1 MKGSEIF
8 AIRDRHFG
16 RGLSLS
22 YREPLTIVR
31 GEGQYLFDEYGERY
45 LDCVNNVCH
54 VGHCHPAVV
63 KAAAD
68 QMAQLNTNT
77 RYLHPAL
84 AQYVEALT
92 AKFPDSLSVCYLV
105 NSGSEAVELALRMA
119 RNYTNAEDVIA
130 VESAYHGTTAAAV
143 AVSEYKF
150 GGPGGKGCPLTTH
163 VVPLPCVYR
172 GRHAGSGPKAGIKYA
187 AHVKQQTSDLSSKGK
202 GPAAFISE
210 SMISVGGQIILPDG
224 YLAASYEA
232 VRQAGG
238 VCIADEVQVGFGRP
252 GSTFWGF
259 ELQGVV
265 PDIVTLGKPIGNG
278 HPMGAVVTTPAIAEA
293 FDNGMEYFNTFGGN
307 PVSCTAGLAVLDVVE
322 KEQLQK
328 RALDKGAML
337 LKGLES
343 LKGQYDLI
351 GDVRGQGLFTGIELV
366 RDPDTLEPAR
376 DEADDIVNRMK
387 DRGILLSVDG
397 PLHNVIKIKP
407 PMVITDDDIRALI
420 EALDEVLGRLV

>member
-1 MKGSEIF
+1 MKSSEIS

-16 RGLSLS
+16 RALSLS

-31 GEGQYLFDEYGERY
+31 GEGQYVFDADNSRY

-54 VGHCHPAVV
+54 VGHCNPQVV
-63 KAAAD
+63 QAAAD

-77 RYLHPAL
+77 RFLHPTL
-84 AQYVEALT
+84 AQYIEALT
-92 AKFPDSLSVCYLV
+92 AKFPAPLSVCYLV

-119 RNYTNAEDVIA
+119 RNYTDAEDVIA
-130 VESAYHGTTAAAV
+130 VESAYHGNTAAAI

-150 GGPGGKGCPLTTH
+150 GGPGGKGCPPTTH
-163 VVPLPCVYR
+163 VVPLPCAYR
-172 GRHAGSGPKAGIKYA
+172 GRYKGSGADVGEKYA
-187 AHVKQQTSDLSSKGK
+187 AHVSQQVSDLSSQGK
-202 GPAAFISE
+202 RTAAFIAE

-252 GSTFWGF
+252 GKTFWGF
-259 ELQGVV
+259 ELQGVT

-278 HPMGAVVTTPAIAEA
+278 HPLGAVIATREVSEVFA
-293 FDNGMEYFNTFGGN
+293 NGMEYFNTFGGN
-307 PVSCTAGLAVLDVVE
+307 PVSCAVGLAVLDVVE
-322 KEQLQK
+322 KSGLQQHASDVG
-328 RALDKGAML
+328 RHL
-337 LKGLES
+337 LNGLES
-343 LKGQYDLI
+343 LRWHDLV
-351 GDVRGQGLFTGIELV
+351 GDVRGQGLFAGIELV
-366 RDPDTLEPAR
+366 LDRKTLTPAKQ
-376 DEADDIVNRMK
+376 EAYDLVEKLK

-407 PMVITDDDIRALI
+407 PMVLTSNDVDMLI
-420 EALDEVLGRLV
+420 DNLDEELKNLA

>member
-1 MKGSEIF
+1 MKSSEIF

-31 GEGQYLFDEYGERY
+31 GVRQYVFDERGERY

-54 VGHCHPAVV
+54 VGHCHREVV

-105 NSGSEAVELALRMA
+105 NSGSEAVELALRLA

-130 VESAYHGTTAAAV
+130 VESAYHGNTAAAI

-150 GGPGGKGCPLTTH
+150 GGPGGKGCPPTTH

-172 GRHAGSGPKAGIKYA
+172 GRHKGSGSKAGQKYA
-187 AHVKQQTSDLSSKGK
+187 AHVAQQAGDLSSRGR
-202 GPAAFISE
+202 GPAAFIAE

-278 HPMGAVVTTPAIAEA
+278 HPMGAVVTTLAIAEA

-307 PVSCTAGLAVLDVVE
+307 PVSCAVGLAVLEIVE
-322 KEQLQK
+322 EERLQQH
-328 RALDKGAML
+328 ALETGAVL
-337 LKGLES
+337 LAGLKS
-343 LKGQYDLI
+343 LQGHYDLI
-351 GDVRGQGLFTGIELV
+351 GDVRGQGLFAGIELV
-366 RDPDTLEPAR
+366 RDIDTLEPAR
-376 DEADDIVNRMK
+376 DEAYDIVERMK
-387 DRGILLSVDG
+387 DRGVLLSVDG

-407 PMVITDDDIRALI
+407 PMVISTDDI
-420 EALDEVLGRLV
+420 ELVIVSLGEVLNRLI